1 MAAFVTADTCW
12 V

>member
-1 MAAFVTADTCW
+1 MAAFVTDDTCW